1 MKLSLTG
8 RLSLCLSLSHS
19 SNHPVLLVFC
29 GTCATCTAYVPP
41 HESVNVTVL
50 TLFCLLSPS
59 VSPFCIGQIQL
70 GHLRLT
76 AFRYCKPTPYLARF
90 DTGLYKRM
98 RWNVEM
104 VGDEQQQQQEAEE
117 ELGGESEETETE
129 AVRDTE

>member
-1 MKLSLTG
+1 MKLNLTG
-8 RLSLCLSLSHS
+8 RLSLSLSHS
-19 SNHPVLLVFC
+19 SNQQVLLVFC

-76 AFRYCKPTPYLARF
+76 AFRYCKPTPYLARV

-104 VGDEQQQQQEAEE
+104 VGDEQQLEAEE
-117 ELGGESEETETE
+117 ELGGESEEREAE